1 MKKIN
6 HQLCNIFEL
15 TNYEMEDEFLLK
27 LIRRNISKFKTSSN
41 PSIASYLQDKAL
53 SLNKQNS
60 IRTYLLID
68 SDTSELI
75 GYFCLKIVI
84 IKFEINVS
92 KNIKKKISSD
102 AMKNNEFPSLLI
114 TKLARD
120 DQYKGLVSGKTI
132 LEYAFSIAYDIYK
145 KTALKHVCVDWY
157 DRFKLEKFYCEDCG
171 FKIFQYRNTDKG
183 KIVSAFYKF

>member
-84 IKFEINVS
+84 
-92 KNIKKKISSD
+92 
-102 AMKNNEFPSLLI
+102 MKNNEFPSLLI

-157 DRFKLEKFYCEDCG
+157 DHFKLEKFYCEDCG

>member
-41 PSIASYLQDKAL
+41 PSIASYLQDKPL

-157 DRFKLEKFYCEDCG
+157 DHFKLEKFYCEDCG

>member
-1 MKKIN
+1 MIPEERNSYTLTEEEAIIFATAKFKPFHNRLEEDTPQPNPFKKLVENEKIN

-102 AMKNNEFPSLLI
+102 AMKTMNFHL
-114 TKLARD
+114 
-120 DQYKGLVSGKTI
+120 Y
-132 LEYAFSIAYDIYK
+132 
-145 KTALKHVCVDWY
+145 
-157 DRFKLEKFYCEDCG
+157 
-171 FKIFQYRNTDKG
+171 
-183 KIVSAFYKF
+183 

>member
-41 PSIASYLQDKAL
+41 TSIASYLQDKAL

-157 DRFKLEKFYCEDCG
+157 DHFKLEKFYCEDCG

>member
-41 PSIASYLQDKAL
+41 PSIASYLDKAL

-92 KNIKKKISSD
+92 K
-102 AMKNNEFPSLLI
+102 
-114 TKLARD
+114 
-120 DQYKGLVSGKTI
+120 I
-132 LEYAFSIAYDIYK
+132 LKENF
-145 KTALKHVCVDWY
+145 
-157 DRFKLEKFYCEDCG
+157 F
-171 FKIFQYRNTDKG
+171 
-183 KIVSAFYKF
+183 

>member
-1 MKKIN
+1 
-6 HQLCNIFEL
+6 
-15 TNYEMEDEFLLK
+15 MEDEFLLK

-53 SLNKQNS
+53 LNKQNS

-102 AMKNNEFPSLLI
+102 AMKTMNFHL
-114 TKLARD
+114 
-120 DQYKGLVSGKTI
+120 Y
-132 LEYAFSIAYDIYK
+132 
-145 KTALKHVCVDWY
+145 
-157 DRFKLEKFYCEDCG
+157 
-171 FKIFQYRNTDKG
+171 
-183 KIVSAFYKF
+183 

>member
-1 MKKIN
+1 
-6 HQLCNIFEL
+6 
-15 TNYEMEDEFLLK
+15 MEDEFLLK

-145 KTALKHVCVDWY
+145 NCIETCL
-157 DRFKLEKFYCEDCG
+157 R
-171 FKIFQYRNTDKG
+171 
-183 KIVSAFYKF
+183 

>member
-60 IRTYLLID
+60 IHTYLLID

-92 KNIKKKISSD
+92 KNIKRK
-102 AMKNNEFPSLLI
+102 FLLM
-114 TKLARD
+114 L
-120 DQYKGLVSGKTI
+120 
-132 LEYAFSIAYDIYK
+132 
-145 KTALKHVCVDWY
+145 
-157 DRFKLEKFYCEDCG
+157 
-171 FKIFQYRNTDKG
+171 
-183 KIVSAFYKF
+183 

>member
-41 PSIASYLQDKAL
+41 PSIASYLQDKTL

-157 DRFKLEKFYCEDCG
+157 DHFKLEKFYCEDCG

>member
-1 MKKIN
+1 
-6 HQLCNIFEL
+6 
-15 TNYEMEDEFLLK
+15 MEDEFLLK

-114 TKLARD
+114 TKLARN

-157 DRFKLEKFYCEDCG
+157 DHFKLEKFYCEDCG